1 MSELSRSTDS
11 IQADVCA
18 ACHSIIE
25 ESNGSPVVYGMD
37 HKFCTEGCRCVF
49 FFGQCSSG
57 GGLETQLD
65 DDDMVFRKRC
75 KPPPRCANFLRST
88 DRVHSIIQESN
99 GSPVRL
105 CLLKLHSRRSNSPSV
120 SLMYQVVYGMDH
132 KFCTEGC
139 RCVFFFGQCSSGG
152 GLETQLDDD
161 DMVFR
166 KRYNAGACPCL
177 HFNATCPHFASF
189 AAGLVRNKWGFNKF
203 VREESLD
210 GSETKEIRLSPA
222 AM

>member
-18 ACHSIIE
+18 ACHSII
-25 ESNGSPVVYGMD
+25 
-37 HKFCTEGCRCVF
+37 
-49 FFGQCSSG
+49 
-57 GGLETQLD
+57 
-65 DDDMVFRKRC
+65 
-75 KPPPRCANFLRST
+75 
-88 DRVHSIIQESN
+88 QESN
-99 GSPVRL
+99 GSP
-105 CLLKLHSRRSNSPSV
+105 
-120 SLMYQVVYGMDH
+120 VVYGMDH

>member
-18 ACHSIIE
+18 ACHSII
-25 ESNGSPVVYGMD
+25 
-37 HKFCTEGCRCVF
+37 
-49 FFGQCSSG
+49 
-57 GGLETQLD
+57 
-65 DDDMVFRKRC
+65 
-75 KPPPRCANFLRST
+75 
-88 DRVHSIIQESN
+88 QESN

-105 CLLKLHSRRSNSPSV
+105 CLLKLRSYRPNSHSV
-120 SLMYQVVYGMDH
+120 SLLHQVVYGMDH

-189 AAGLVRNKWGFNKF
+189 AAGLVRNKWGFNK
-203 VREESLD
+203 VSLRRWRCVVD
-210 GSETKEIRLSPA
+210 PDL
-222 AM
+222 